1 MIIDTNQIQ
10 ALLNQQI
17 PDLTLAR
24 ETGVS
29 RQTIFNLRKGN
40 SNLKKMWIETA
51 IKLQTYVDKNVH
63 YSFDSDGLLEEAK
76 ADYEDFGDEPVLA
89 VYKSHQGHEFIVDYV
104 MSVNG
109 AYEADQLN
117 VGEKLKPMKM
127 SRLVSLLR
135 KQTEI

>member
-1 MIIDTNQIQ
+1 MIINTDQIKD
-10 ALLNQQI
+10 LLNHNI

-24 ETGVS
+24 ETGIT
-29 RQTIFNLRKGN
+29 RQTIHNLRKGN
-40 SNLKKMWIETA
+40 SSLGKMWIETA
-51 IKLQTYVDKNVH
+51 IKLQNYVDNNVH

-76 ADYEDFGDEPVLA
+76 TDYEEFSDEPVLA
-89 VYKSHQGHEFIVDYV
+89 VCESHQGHEFIVDYV

-117 VGEKLKPMKM
+117 EGEKLRPMKM
-127 SRLVSLLR
+127 GQLVMLLK

>member
-1 MIIDTNQIQ
+1 MIINTDQIKD
-10 ALLNQQI
+10 LLNQNI

-40 SNLKKMWIETA
+40 SNFNKMWLETA
-51 IKLQTYVDKNVH
+51 AKLQAYINNNVS

-89 VYKSHQGHEFIVDYV
+89 VYKSHHGHEFIVDYV

-117 VGEKLKPMKM
+117 EGEKLRPMKM
-127 SRLVSLLR
+127 GRLVMMLE

>member
-1 MIIDTNQIQ
+1 MIINTDQIKD
-10 ALLNQQI
+10 LLNHNI

-24 ETGVS
+24 ETGIT
-29 RQTIFNLRKGN
+29 RQTIHNLRKGN
-40 SNLKKMWIETA
+40 SSLGKMWIETA
-51 IKLQTYVDKNVH
+51 IKLQNYVDNNVH

-76 ADYEDFGDEPVLA
+76 TDYEEFGDEPVLA
-89 VYKSHQGHEFIVDYV
+89 VCESHQGHEFIVDYV

-117 VGEKLKPMKM
+117 EGEKLRPMKM
-127 SRLVSLLR
+127 GQLVMLLK

>member
-1 MIIDTNQIQ
+1 MIINTDDIQ
-10 ALLNQQI
+10 NLLDQNI

-24 ETGVS
+24 ETGIT
-29 RQTIFNLRKGN
+29 RQTIYNLRKGN
-40 SNLKKMWIETA
+40 SSLDKMWLETA
-51 IKLQTYVDKNVH
+51 VKLQNYVDSNVH
-63 YSFDSDGLLEEAK
+63 YSLDSDGLLEEAK

-109 AYEADQLN
+109 TYEADQLN
-117 VGEKLKPMKM
+117 EGEKLIHMRM
-127 SRLVSLLR
+127 GRLVMLLE

>member
-1 MIIDTNQIQ
+1 MIINTDQIKD
-10 ALLNQQI
+10 LLNHNI

-24 ETGVS
+24 ETGIT
-29 RQTIFNLRKGN
+29 RQTIHNLRKGN
-40 SNLKKMWIETA
+40 SSLGKMWIETA
-51 IKLQTYVDKNVH
+51 IKLQNYVDNNVH

-76 ADYEDFGDEPVLA
+76 TDYEEFGDEPVLA
-89 VYKSHQGHEFIVDYV
+89 VYENRQGHEFIVDYV

-117 VGEKLKPMKM
+117 EGEKLKPMRM
-127 SRLVSLLR
+127 GRLVTLLK

>member
-1 MIIDTNQIQ
+1 MIINTDQIKD
-10 ALLNQQI
+10 LLNQNI

-40 SNLKKMWIETA
+40 SNLGKMWLETA
-51 IKLQTYVDKNVH
+51 AKLQTYINNNVS
-63 YSFDSDGLLEEAK
+63 YSLDDDGLLDEAK
-76 ADYEDFGDEPVLA
+76 ADYEEFGDEPVLA

-117 VGEKLKPMKM
+117 EGEKLKPMKM
-127 SRLVSLLR
+127 GRLVMLLK

>member
-1 MIIDTNQIQ
+1 MIINTDQIKD
-10 ALLNQQI
+10 LLNQNI

-24 ETGVS
+24 ETGIT
-29 RQTIFNLRKGN
+29 RQTIHNLRKGN
-40 SNLKKMWIETA
+40 SSLGKMWIETA
-51 IKLQTYVDKNVH
+51 IKLQNYVDNNVH

-76 ADYEDFGDEPVLA
+76 ADYEEFGDEPVLA
-89 VYKSHQGHEFIVDYV
+89 VCESHQGHEFIVDYV

-117 VGEKLKPMKM
+117 EGEELKPMKM
-127 SRLVSLLR
+127 SRLVSLLK

>member
-1 MIIDTNQIQ
+1 MIINTDDIRN
-10 ALLNQQI
+10 LLDQNI

-24 ETGVS
+24 ETGIT
-29 RQTIFNLRKGN
+29 RQAIHNLRKGN
-40 SNLKKMWIETA
+40 SSLDKMWLETA
-51 IKLQTYVDKNVH
+51 AKLQNYVDSNVY

-89 VYKSHQGHEFIVDYV
+89 VYENHQGHEFIVDYV

-117 VGEKLKPMKM
+117 EGEKLIPMKM
-127 SRLVSLLR
+127 GRLVMILK

>member
-1 MIIDTNQIQ
+1 MIINTDDIRN
-10 ALLNQQI
+10 LLDQNI

-24 ETGVS
+24 ETGIT
-29 RQTIFNLRKGN
+29 RQAIHNLRKGN
-40 SNLKKMWIETA
+40 SSLDKMWLETA
-51 IKLQTYVDKNVH
+51 AKLQNYVDSNVY

-89 VYKSHQGHEFIVDYV
+89 VYENHQGHEFIVDYV

-109 AYEADQLN
+109 TYEANQLN
-117 VGEKLKPMKM
+117 EGEELKPMKM
-127 SRLVSLLR
+127 GRLVMLLK

>member
-1 MIIDTNQIQ
+1 MIINIDQIKD
-10 ALLNQQI
+10 LLNQNI

-40 SNLKKMWIETA
+40 SNLDKMWLETA
-51 IKLQTYVDKNVH
+51 AKLQAYINNNVS
-63 YSFDSDGLLEEAK
+63 YSLDDDGLLDEAK
-76 ADYEDFGDEPVLA
+76 ADYEEFGDEPVLA
-89 VYKSHQGHEFIVDYV
+89 VYKNHQGHEFIVDYV

-109 AYEADQLN
+109 VYEADQLN
-117 VGEKLKPMKM
+117 EGEELKPMRM
-127 SRLVSLLR
+127 GRLVMLLK

>member
-1 MIIDTNQIQ
+1 MIINTDDIKN
-10 ALLNQQI
+10 LLNQNI

-40 SNLKKMWIETA
+40 SSLDKMWIETA
-51 IKLQTYVDKNVH
+51 IKLQRFVDKNVH
-63 YSFDSDGLLEEAK
+63 YSFDSDGLLEEAI
-76 ADYEDFGDEPVLA
+76 ADYKDFGDEPVLV
-89 VYKSHQGHEFIVDYV
+89 VYENHQGHEFIVDYV

-117 VGEKLKPMKM
+117 EGEELKPMKM
-127 SRLVSLLR
+127 GRLVMLLK

>member
-1 MIIDTNQIQ
+1 MIINTDQIKD
-10 ALLNQQI
+10 LLNQNI

-76 ADYEDFGDEPVLA
+76 ADYEEFGDEPVLA
-89 VYKSHQGHEFIVDYV
+89 VCESHQGHEFIVDYV

-117 VGEKLKPMKM
+117 VGEKLKPMRM
-127 SRLVSLLR
+127 GRLVALLK

>member
-1 MIIDTNQIQ
+1 MIINTDDIRN
-10 ALLNQQI
+10 LLDQNI

-24 ETGVS
+24 ETGLT
-29 RQTIFNLRKGN
+29 RQTIHNLRKGN
-40 SNLKKMWIETA
+40 SSFEKMWIETA
-51 IKLQTYVDKNVH
+51 VKLQNYVDNNVH

-76 ADYEDFGDEPVLA
+76 ADYEDFGDDPVLA
-89 VYKSHQGHEFIVDYV
+89 VYQSHQGHEFIVDYV

-117 VGEKLKPMKM
+117 EGEELRPMRM
-127 SRLVSLLR
+127 GRLVMLIK

>member
-1 MIIDTNQIQ
+1 MIINTDQIQ
-10 ALLNQQI
+10 DLLNQQI

-24 ETGVS
+24 ATGVS

-40 SNLKKMWIETA
+40 SSLKKMWLETA
-51 IKLQTYVDKNVH
+51 VKLQNYVDSNVH

-76 ADYEDFGDEPVLA
+76 ADYEEFGDEPVLA

-117 VGEKLKPMKM
+117 EGEKLIPMRIG
-127 SRLVSLLR
+127 RLVMLLK
-135 KQTEI
+135 KQKEI

>member
-1 MIIDTNQIQ
+1 MIINTDQIQ
-10 ALLNQQI
+10 DLLNQQI

-24 ETGVS
+24 ATGVS

-40 SNLKKMWIETA
+40 SSLEKMWLETA
-51 IKLQTYVDKNVH
+51 VKLQNYVDSNVH

-89 VYKSHQGHEFIVDYV
+89 VYQSHQGHEFIVDYV

-117 VGEKLKPMKM
+117 EGEKLIPMKM
-127 SRLVSLLR
+127 GRLVMILK

>member
-1 MIIDTNQIQ
+1 MIINTDQIKG
-10 ALLNQQI
+10 LLNQNV

-24 ETGVS
+24 ETGIT
-29 RQTIFNLRKGN
+29 RQTIHNLRKGN
-40 SNLKKMWIETA
+40 SSLEKMWIETA
-51 IKLQTYVDKNVH
+51 IKLQNYVDSNVS
-63 YSFDSDGLLEEAK
+63 YSFDSDGLLDEAK
-76 ADYEDFGDEPVLA
+76 ADYEEFGDEPVLA

-117 VGEKLKPMKM
+117 EGEKLKPMKM
-127 SRLVSLLR
+127 GRLVMLLK

>member
-1 MIIDTNQIQ
+1 MIIDTDDIQ
-10 ALLNQQI
+10 NLLDQNI

-24 ETGVS
+24 ETGIT
-29 RQTIFNLRKGN
+29 RQTIYNLRKGK
-40 SNLKKMWIETA
+40 SSLDKMWLETA
-51 IKLQTYVDKNVH
+51 VKLQNYVDSNVH

-76 ADYEDFGDEPVLA
+76 ADYEEFGDEPVLA

-109 AYEADQLN
+109 TYEADQLN
-117 VGEKLKPMKM
+117 EGEKLRPMRM
-127 SRLVSLLR
+127 GQLVMLLK

>member
-1 MIIDTNQIQ
+1 MIINTDQIKD
-10 ALLNQQI
+10 LLNQNI

-24 ETGVS
+24 ETGIT
-29 RQTIFNLRKGN
+29 RQSIHNLRKGN
-40 SNLKKMWIETA
+40 SKFEKMWIETA

-63 YSFDSDGLLEEAK
+63 YSFDSDGLLEEAI
-76 ADYEDFGDEPVLA
+76 ADYKEFGDEPVLV
-89 VYKSHQGHEFIVDYV
+89 VYENHQGHEFIVDYV

-117 VGEKLKPMKM
+117 VGEKLKPMRM
-127 SRLVSLLR
+127 GRLVTLLK

>member
-1 MIIDTNQIQ
+1 MIINTDQIQ
-10 ALLNQQI
+10 DLLNQQI

-40 SNLKKMWIETA
+40 SSLDKMWLETA
-51 IKLQTYVDKNVH
+51 VKLQNYVDSNVH

-76 ADYEDFGDEPVLA
+76 SDYEEFGDEPVLA
-89 VYKSHQGHEFIVDYV
+89 VYENHHGHEFIVDYV

-109 AYEADQLN
+109 AYEADQLK
-117 VGEKLKPMKM
+117 VGEKLKPMRM
-127 SRLVSLLR
+127 GQLVMLLK

>member
-1 MIIDTNQIQ
+1 MIINTDQIKD
-10 ALLNQQI
+10 LLNHNI

-24 ETGVS
+24 ETGIT
-29 RQTIFNLRKGN
+29 RQTIHNLRKGN
-40 SNLKKMWIETA
+40 SSLGKMWIETA
-51 IKLQTYVDKNVH
+51 IKLQNYVDNNVH

-76 ADYEDFGDEPVLA
+76 ADYEEFGDEPVLA
-89 VYKSHQGHEFIVDYV
+89 VCESHQGHEFIVDYV

-117 VGEKLKPMKM
+117 EGEELKPMKI
-127 SRLVSLLR
+127 SRLVSLLK

>member
-1 MIIDTNQIQ
+1 MIININDIKN
-10 ALLNQQI
+10 LLNQNI

-24 ETGVS
+24 ETGIT
-29 RQTIFNLRKGN
+29 RQTIHNLRKGN
-40 SNLKKMWIETA
+40 SSLEKMWIETA
-51 IKLQTYVDKNVH
+51 VKLQTYADENVH

-76 ADYEDFGDEPVLA
+76 ADLAEFGDEPVLA
-89 VYKSHQGHEFIVDYV
+89 VYESHQGHEFIVDYE

-117 VGEKLKPMKM
+117 EGEELKPMKM
-127 SRLVSLLR
+127 SRLVMLLK